1 MDDVLKRNDN
11 FFEVTDLPLHEALL
25 ILQLCLE
32 VRLLGLENFDLIVY
46 WAFTS
51 NTLFLFTLDQPF
63 ELTEAHV

>member
-51 NTLFLFTLDQPF
+51 NTLFLFTLDQPL
-63 ELTEAHV
+63 ELAEAHV